1 MKINESKIMDIMNVD
16 IIAAHKED
24 DILDAINFLREYNAS
39 SLPVVDDENHVIGFV
54 SDLDLMKNLSHSLY
68 QGNQQPV
75 LVGDLMS
82 KEPIMINGDDNIF
95 DVVEK
100 FCASNIKCAPVVDS
114 ENHLMG
120 MIARKELLN
129 ALEQASSES
138 RGFKSSSKGPRKL
151 EVSQNKRIRM
161 IFSNF

>member
-24 DILDAINFLREYNAS
+24 DILDAISFLKEYNAS

-54 SDLDLMKNLSHSLY
+54 SDLDLMKNLSHALY
-68 QGNQQPV
+68 QGNQQSV
-75 LVGDLMS
+75 IVEDLMS
-82 KEPIMINGDDNIF
+82 KEPFMINGDDNIF

-100 FCASNIKCAPVVDS
+100 FCSSNIKCAPVVDA

-120 MIARKELLN
+120 MISRKELLD
-129 ALEQASSES
+129 AVEQASAES

-161 IFSNF
+161 IFSNL